1 MNEEKDTSLS
11 ELDKDVVSSDDVLAV
26 VSGNQDAINEQM
38 EKAKELA
45 QAGIDADLAGL
56 SIDQQKKIMDER
68 RKKAEE
74 LAAEERR
81 KAEELARQEALKNS
95 PAEKKRLAKE
105 AKQKAK
111 EEAKK
116 AKEEAKKAKEEAR
129 KQKELARKNKGK
141 VEDVKNEKVA
151 EVKPSV
157 ATTSVTPM
165 PSTTNVT
172 PAVVTPNV
180 TATASNS
187 VTSTP
192 STTTNVTSAVVTPN
206 VTTTASNSVTS
217 TPSTTTNVTSAV
229 VTPNVTTTAS
239 NSVTPTPS
247 KTNVTPAVAT
257 PNVVTTASKSVTP
270 TPSTTNVTPAVAT
283 PNVTTTA
290 SNSVTPTPS
299 KTNVTPAVVTPNVTT
314 IASKSE
320 TSPSATTFTT
330 TNTSTEKVSD
340 TGKEVSDSDKKSGK
354 KTSNLKMYLSFI
366 FLALL
371 ILMIVFLPEIN
382 TFVHDFFN
390 KKEAENTPSITSG
403 HLICTLETND
413 SNFNYEYET
422 DFSFKDSKLY
432 KLTLTTKTVGD
443 LNLDATDLS
452 GLNASCQ
459 LLQFQTSKFDG
470 VEVMC
475 DLAGNTFTNTQTLDY
490 EILNRDEV
498 TTAYLEAGGIYPD
511 YKYEENID
519 DIEKDMNAQN
529 YSCARYED

>member
-26 VSGNQDAINEQM
+26 VSGNQDAINKQM
-38 EKAKELA
+38 ERAKELA

-56 SIDQQKKIMDER
+56 PIDQQKKIMDER

-116 AKEEAKKAKEEAR
+116 AKEEAR

-157 ATTSVTPM
+157 AATNVTPT
-165 PSTTNVT
+165 PSTTTNVT
-172 PAVVTPNV
+172 PSVTTPNV

-192 STTTNVTSAVVTPN
+192 STTTNVTSAVTTSN
-206 VTTTASNSVTS
+206 VTATASN
-217 TPSTTTNVTSAV
+217 
-229 VTPNVTTTAS
+229 
-239 NSVTPTPS
+239 
-247 KTNVTPAVAT
+247 
-257 PNVVTTASKSVTP
+257 SVTP

-314 IASKSE
+314 IASKSA

-390 KKEAENTPSITSG
+390 KKEAKNTPSITSG

-459 LLQFQTSKFDG
+459 LLQFQTSKFEG

-475 DLAGNTFTNTQTLDY
+475 DLEGNTFTNTQTLDY

>member
-26 VSGNQDAINEQM
+26 VSGNQDAINKQIER
-38 EKAKELA
+38 AKELA

-56 SIDQQKKIMDER
+56 PIDQQKKIMDER

-116 AKEEAKKAKEEAR
+116 AKEEAR

-141 VEDVKNEKVA
+141 VEDVKNEKVTEA
-151 EVKPSV
+151 KPSV
-157 ATTSVTPM
+157 ATTSVTPT

-192 STTTNVTSAVVTPN
+192 STTTNVTSAVTTSN
-206 VTTTASNSVTS
+206 VTATASN
-217 TPSTTTNVTSAV
+217 
-229 VTPNVTTTAS
+229 
-239 NSVTPTPS
+239 
-247 KTNVTPAVAT
+247 
-257 PNVVTTASKSVTP
+257 SVTP
-270 TPSTTNVTPAVAT
+270 TPSTTNVTPAV
-283 PNVTTTA
+283 
-290 SNSVTPTPS
+290 
-299 KTNVTPAVVTPNVTT
+299 VTPNVTAT
-314 IASKSE
+314 ANNSVASTPSTTNVIPAVATSNVTATASKSA
-320 TSPSATTFTT
+320 TSPSATTSTT

-340 TGKEVSDSDKKSGK
+340 TGKEVSDGDKKSGK

-475 DLAGNTFTNTQTLDY
+475 DLEGNTFTNTQTLDY

>member
-45 QAGIDADLAGL
+45 QAGIDADLDGL
-56 SIDQQKKIMDER
+56 PIDQQKKIMDER

-105 AKQKAK
+105 AKQ
-111 EEAKK
+111 K

-187 VTSTP
+187 V
-192 STTTNVTSAVVTPN
+192 A
-206 VTTTASNSVTS
+206 
-217 TPSTTTNVTSAV
+217 
-229 VTPNVTTTAS
+229 
-239 NSVTPTPS
+239 PTPS
-247 KTNVTPAVAT
+247 KTNVTPAV
-257 PNVVTTASKSVTP
+257 V
-270 TPSTTNVTPAVAT
+270 T

-475 DLAGNTFTNTQTLDY
+475 DLEGNTFTNTQTLDY

>member
-45 QAGIDADLAGL
+45 QAGLDADLAGL
-56 SIDQQKKIMDER
+56 PIDQQKKIMDER

-111 EEAKK
+111 EEARR
-116 AKEEAKKAKEEAR
+116 AKEEAR

-141 VEDVKNEKVA
+141 VEDVKKEKVA

-157 ATTSVTPM
+157 ATTSVTPT

-187 VTSTP
+187 VTPTP
-192 STTTNVTSAVVTPN
+192 STTTNVTP
-206 VTTTASNSVTS
+206 
-217 TPSTTTNVTSAV
+217 AV

-247 KTNVTPAVAT
+247 TTTNVTSAVTT
-257 PNVVTTASKSVTP
+257 PNVTATASKS
-270 TPSTTNVTPAVAT
+270 A
-283 PNVTTTA
+283 
-290 SNSVTPTPS
+290 
-299 KTNVTPAVVTPNVTT
+299 
-314 IASKSE
+314 
-320 TSPSATTFTT
+320 TSPSTTTFTT
-330 TNTSTEKVSD
+330 TNASTEKVSD

-354 KTSNLKMYLSFI
+354 KTSNLKMYLTFI

-475 DLAGNTFTNTQTLDY
+475 DLEGNTFTNTQTLDY

>member
-1 MNEEKDTSLS
+1 
-11 ELDKDVVSSDDVLAV
+11 
-26 VSGNQDAINEQM
+26 
-38 EKAKELA
+38 
-45 QAGIDADLAGL
+45 
-56 SIDQQKKIMDER
+56 
-68 RKKAEE
+68 
-74 LAAEERR
+74 
-81 KAEELARQEALKNS
+81 
-95 PAEKKRLAKE
+95 
-105 AKQKAK
+105 
-111 EEAKK
+111 
-116 AKEEAKKAKEEAR
+116 
-129 KQKELARKNKGK
+129 
-141 VEDVKNEKVA
+141 
-151 EVKPSV
+151 
-157 ATTSVTPM
+157 
-165 PSTTNVT
+165 
-172 PAVVTPNV
+172 
-180 TATASNS
+180 
-187 VTSTP
+187 
-192 STTTNVTSAVVTPN
+192 
-206 VTTTASNSVTS
+206 
-217 TPSTTTNVTSAV
+217 
-229 VTPNVTTTAS
+229 
-239 NSVTPTPS
+239 
-247 KTNVTPAVAT
+247 
-257 PNVVTTASKSVTP
+257 
-270 TPSTTNVTPAVAT
+270 
-283 PNVTTTA
+283 
-290 SNSVTPTPS
+290 
-299 KTNVTPAVVTPNVTT
+299 
-314 IASKSE
+314 
-320 TSPSATTFTT
+320 
-330 TNTSTEKVSD
+330 
-340 TGKEVSDSDKKSGK
+340 
-354 KTSNLKMYLSFI
+354 MYLSFI

>member
-116 AKEEAKKAKEEAR
+116 AKEEAR

-206 VTTTASNSVTS
+206 VTTTASNSVT
-217 TPSTTTNVTSAV
+217 
-229 VTPNVTTTAS
+229 
-239 NSVTPTPS
+239 
-247 KTNVTPAVAT
+247 
-257 PNVVTTASKSVTP
+257 P
-270 TPSTTNVTPAVAT
+270 TPST
-283 PNVTTTA
+283 
-290 SNSVTPTPS
+290 
-299 KTNVTPAVVTPNVTT
+299 TNVTPAVVTPNVTT

-330 TNTSTEKVSD
+330 TNTSTENVSD

-371 ILMIVFLPEIN
+371 ILMIVFLPEIS

-475 DLAGNTFTNTQTLDY
+475 DLEGNTFTNTQTLDY

>member
-26 VSGNQDAINEQM
+26 VSGNQDAINKQM

-56 SIDQQKKIMDER
+56 PIDQQKKIMDER

-111 EEAKK
+111 EEARR
-116 AKEEAKKAKEEAR
+116 AKEEAR

-141 VEDVKNEKVA
+141 VEDVKKEKVA

-157 ATTSVTPM
+157 ATTSVTPT

-187 VTSTP
+187 VTPTP
-192 STTTNVTSAVVTPN
+192 STTTNVTPAVV
-206 VTTTASNSVTS
+206 
-217 TPSTTTNVTSAV
+217 
-229 VTPNVTTTAS
+229 
-239 NSVTPTPS
+239 
-247 KTNVTPAVAT
+247 
-257 PNVVTTASKSVTP
+257 
-270 TPSTTNVTPAVAT
+270 T

-314 IASKSE
+314 IASKSA
-320 TSPSATTFTT
+320 TSPSATTSTT

-340 TGKEVSDSDKKSGK
+340 TGKKVSGSDKKSGK
-354 KTSNLKMYLSFI
+354 KTSNLKMYLTFI

-475 DLAGNTFTNTQTLDY
+475 DLEGNTFTNTQTLDY
-490 EILNRDEV
+490 EVLNRDEV

>member
-56 SIDQQKKIMDER
+56 PIDQQKKIMDER

-105 AKQKAK
+105 AKQ
-111 EEAKK
+111 K

-192 STTTNVTSAVVTPN
+192 SKTNVTP
-206 VTTTASNSVTS
+206 
-217 TPSTTTNVTSAV
+217 AV

-247 KTNVTPAVAT
+247 K
-257 PNVVTTASKSVTP
+257 
-270 TPSTTNVTPAVAT
+270 TNVTPAVAT

-475 DLAGNTFTNTQTLDY
+475 DLEGNTFTNTQTLDY

-519 DIEKDMNAQN
+519 DIEKDMNAKN

>member
-26 VSGNQDAINEQM
+26 VSGNQDAINKQM

-116 AKEEAKKAKEEAR
+116 AKEEAR

-157 ATTSVTPM
+157 ATTSVTPT

-187 VTSTP
+187 VTPTP
-192 STTTNVTSAVVTPN
+192 STTTNVTPAVV
-206 VTTTASNSVTS
+206 
-217 TPSTTTNVTSAV
+217 
-229 VTPNVTTTAS
+229 
-239 NSVTPTPS
+239 
-247 KTNVTPAVAT
+247 
-257 PNVVTTASKSVTP
+257 
-270 TPSTTNVTPAVAT
+270 T

-314 IASKSE
+314 IASKSA
-320 TSPSATTFTT
+320 TSPSATTSTT

-382 TFVHDFFN
+382 TVVHDFFN

-490 EILNRDEV
+490 EVLNRDEV
-498 TTAYLEAGGIYPD
+498 TTAYLEAGGIYPN

>member
-45 QAGIDADLAGL
+45 QAGIDADLDGL
-56 SIDQQKKIMDER
+56 PIDQQKKIMDER

-105 AKQKAK
+105 AKQ
-111 EEAKK
+111 K

-187 VTSTP
+187 VAPTP
-192 STTTNVTSAVVTPN
+192 SKTNVTP
-206 VTTTASNSVTS
+206 
-217 TPSTTTNVTSAV
+217 AV

-247 KTNVTPAVAT
+247 KI
-257 PNVVTTASKSVTP
+257 
-270 TPSTTNVTPAVAT
+270 T

-490 EILNRDEV
+490 EVLNRDEV

>member
-56 SIDQQKKIMDER
+56 PIDQQKKIMDER

-111 EEAKK
+111 EEARR
-116 AKEEAKKAKEEAR
+116 AKEEAR

-141 VEDVKNEKVA
+141 VEDVKKEKVA

-157 ATTSVTPM
+157 ATTSVTPT

-180 TATASNS
+180 TAT
-187 VTSTP
+187 
-192 STTTNVTSAVVTPN
+192 
-206 VTTTASNSVTS
+206 
-217 TPSTTTNVTSAV
+217 
-229 VTPNVTTTAS
+229 
-239 NSVTPTPS
+239 
-247 KTNVTPAVAT
+247 
-257 PNVVTTASKSVTP
+257 
-270 TPSTTNVTPAVAT
+270 
-283 PNVTTTA
+283 
-290 SNSVTPTPS
+290 
-299 KTNVTPAVVTPNVTT
+299 
-314 IASKSE
+314 ASKSE

-354 KTSNLKMYLSFI
+354 KTSNLKMYLTFI

-490 EILNRDEV
+490 EVLNRDEV

>member
-157 ATTSVTPM
+157 ATTSVTPT

-172 PAVVTPNV
+172 PAVVTPNVTATASNSVTPTPSTPNVTSAVVTPNV

-192 STTTNVTSAVVTPN
+192 STTTNVT
-206 VTTTASNSVTS
+206 
-217 TPSTTTNVTSAV
+217 
-229 VTPNVTTTAS
+229 
-239 NSVTPTPS
+239 
-247 KTNVTPAVAT
+247 PAVT
-257 PNVVTTASKSVTP
+257 
-270 TPSTTNVTPAVAT
+270 T

-475 DLAGNTFTNTQTLDY
+475 DLEGNTFTNTQTLDY

>member
-56 SIDQQKKIMDER
+56 PIDQQKKIMDER

-116 AKEEAKKAKEEAR
+116 AKEEAR

-141 VEDVKNEKVA
+141 VEDVKKEKVA

-157 ATTSVTPM
+157 ATTSVTPT

-187 VTSTP
+187 VTPTP
-192 STTTNVTSAVVTPN
+192 STTTNVTPAVV
-206 VTTTASNSVTS
+206 
-217 TPSTTTNVTSAV
+217 
-229 VTPNVTTTAS
+229 
-239 NSVTPTPS
+239 
-247 KTNVTPAVAT
+247 
-257 PNVVTTASKSVTP
+257 
-270 TPSTTNVTPAVAT
+270 T

-314 IASKSE
+314 IASKSA
-320 TSPSATTFTT
+320 TSPSATTSTT

-340 TGKEVSDSDKKSGK
+340 TGKKVSGSDKKSGK
-354 KTSNLKMYLSFI
+354 KTSNLKMYLTFI

-390 KKEAENTPSITSG
+390 KKEAENTQSITSG

-413 SNFNYEYET
+413 SDFNYEYET

-475 DLAGNTFTNTQTLDY
+475 DLEGNTFTNTQTLDY
-490 EILNRDEV
+490 EVLNRDEV

>member
-56 SIDQQKKIMDER
+56 PIDQQKKIMDER

-116 AKEEAKKAKEEAR
+116 AKEEAR

-157 ATTSVTPM
+157 AATNVTPT
-165 PSTTNVT
+165 PSTTTNVT
-172 PAVVTPNV
+172 PSVTTPNV

-206 VTTTASNSVTS
+206 VTTTASNSVT
-217 TPSTTTNVTSAV
+217 
-229 VTPNVTTTAS
+229 
-239 NSVTPTPS
+239 
-247 KTNVTPAVAT
+247 
-257 PNVVTTASKSVTP
+257 P
-270 TPSTTNVTPAVAT
+270 TPST
-283 PNVTTTA
+283 
-290 SNSVTPTPS
+290 
-299 KTNVTPAVVTPNVTT
+299 TNVTPAVVTPNVTT

-340 TGKEVSDSDKKSGK
+340 TGKEVSGSDKKSGK
-354 KTSNLKMYLSFI
+354 KTSNLKMYLTFI

-475 DLAGNTFTNTQTLDY
+475 DLEGNTFTNTQTLDY

>member
-26 VSGNQDAINEQM
+26 VSGNQDAINKQM

-56 SIDQQKKIMDER
+56 PIDQQKKIMDER

-111 EEAKK
+111 EEARR
-116 AKEEAKKAKEEAR
+116 AKEEAR

-141 VEDVKNEKVA
+141 VEDVKKEKVA

-157 ATTSVTPM
+157 ATTSVTPT

-187 VTSTP
+187 VTPTP
-192 STTTNVTSAVVTPN
+192 STTTNVTPAVV
-206 VTTTASNSVTS
+206 
-217 TPSTTTNVTSAV
+217 
-229 VTPNVTTTAS
+229 
-239 NSVTPTPS
+239 
-247 KTNVTPAVAT
+247 
-257 PNVVTTASKSVTP
+257 
-270 TPSTTNVTPAVAT
+270 T

-314 IASKSE
+314 IASKSA
-320 TSPSATTFTT
+320 TSPSATTSTT

-340 TGKEVSDSDKKSGK
+340 TGKKVSGSDKKSGK
-354 KTSNLKMYLSFI
+354 KTSNLKMYLTFI

-432 KLTLTTKTVGD
+432 KLTLTTKTAGD

-490 EILNRDEV
+490 EVLNRDEV
-498 TTAYLEAGGIYPD
+498 TTAYLEAGGIYPN

>member
-56 SIDQQKKIMDER
+56 PIDQQKKIMDER

-192 STTTNVTSAVVTPN
+192 STTTNVTSAVTTPN
-206 VTTTASNSVTS
+206 VTA
-217 TPSTTTNVTSAV
+217 
-229 VTPNVTTTAS
+229 TAS

-247 KTNVTPAVAT
+247 T
-257 PNVVTTASKSVTP
+257 
-270 TPSTTNVTPAVAT
+270 
-283 PNVTTTA
+283 
-290 SNSVTPTPS
+290 
-299 KTNVTPAVVTPNVTT
+299 TNVTPAVVTPNVTT

-382 TFVHDFFN
+382 SFVHDFFN
-390 KKEAENTPSITSG
+390 KKESENTPSITSG

-475 DLAGNTFTNTQTLDY
+475 DLEGNTFTNTQTLDY

>member
-68 RKKAEE
+68 RKKAEK

-116 AKEEAKKAKEEAR
+116 AKEEAR

-151 EVKPSV
+151 EVKPSI
-157 ATTSVTPM
+157 ATTSVTPT

-187 VTSTP
+187 VTPTP
-192 STTTNVTSAVVTPN
+192 STTNVTPAVATPN

-217 TPSTTTNVTSAV
+217 
-229 VTPNVTTTAS
+229 
-239 NSVTPTPS
+239 
-247 KTNVTPAVAT
+247 
-257 PNVVTTASKSVTP
+257 

-314 IASKSE
+314 IASKSA

-452 GLNASCQ
+452 ELNASCQ

-475 DLAGNTFTNTQTLDY
+475 DLEGNTFTNTQTLDY

>member
-26 VSGNQDAINEQM
+26 VSGNQDAINKQM

-116 AKEEAKKAKEEAR
+116 AKEEAR

-157 ATTSVTPM
+157 ATTSVTPT

-192 STTTNVTSAVVTPN
+192 STT
-206 VTTTASNSVTS
+206 
-217 TPSTTTNVTSAV
+217 
-229 VTPNVTTTAS
+229 
-239 NSVTPTPS
+239 
-247 KTNVTPAVAT
+247 NVTPAI
-257 PNVVTTASKSVTP
+257 
-270 TPSTTNVTPAVAT
+270 AT

-299 KTNVTPAVVTPNVTT
+299 TTNVTPAVVTPNVTT

-330 TNTSTEKVSD
+330 ANTSTEKVSD

>member
-74 LAAEERR
+74 LAAEKRR

-111 EEAKK
+111 EEARR
-116 AKEEAKKAKEEAR
+116 AKEEAR

-157 ATTSVTPM
+157 AATNVTPT
-165 PSTTNVT
+165 PSTTTNVT
-172 PAVVTPNV
+172 PSVTTPNV

-187 VTSTP
+187 VTPIP
-192 STTTNVTSAVVTPN
+192 STTTNVTP
-206 VTTTASNSVTS
+206 
-217 TPSTTTNVTSAV
+217 AV

-257 PNVVTTASKSVTP
+257 PNVTATASKS
-270 TPSTTNVTPAVAT
+270 A
-283 PNVTTTA
+283 
-290 SNSVTPTPS
+290 
-299 KTNVTPAVVTPNVTT
+299 
-314 IASKSE
+314 
-320 TSPSATTFTT
+320 TSPSATTSTT

-340 TGKEVSDSDKKSGK
+340 TGKEVSDSNKKSGK
-354 KTSNLKMYLSFI
+354 KTSNLKMYLAFI

>member
-26 VSGNQDAINEQM
+26 VSGNQDAINKQM

-111 EEAKK
+111 EEARR
-116 AKEEAKKAKEEAR
+116 AKEEAR

-206 VTTTASNSVTS
+206 VTTTASNSVT
-217 TPSTTTNVTSAV
+217 
-229 VTPNVTTTAS
+229 
-239 NSVTPTPS
+239 
-247 KTNVTPAVAT
+247 
-257 PNVVTTASKSVTP
+257 P

-299 KTNVTPAVVTPNVTT
+299 TTNVTPAVVTPNVTT

-330 TNTSTEKVSD
+330 ANTSTEKVSD

-354 KTSNLKMYLSFI
+354 KTSNLKMYLTFI

-475 DLAGNTFTNTQTLDY
+475 DLEGNTFTNTQTLDY

>member
-26 VSGNQDAINEQM
+26 VSGNQDAINKQM
-38 EKAKELA
+38 ERAKELA
-45 QAGIDADLAGL
+45 PAGIDSDLAGL
-56 SIDQQKKIMDER
+56 PIDQQKKIMDER

-141 VEDVKNEKVA
+141 VEDVKKEKVA
-151 EVKPSV
+151 EAKPSV
-157 ATTSVTPM
+157 DTTSVTPT

-192 STTTNVTSAVVTPN
+192 STT
-206 VTTTASNSVTS
+206 
-217 TPSTTTNVTSAV
+217 
-229 VTPNVTTTAS
+229 
-239 NSVTPTPS
+239 
-247 KTNVTPAVAT
+247 NVTPAVAT
-257 PNVVTTASKSVTP
+257 PNVTATASNSVTP
-270 TPSTTNVTPAVAT
+270 TPSTTNVTPAVA
-283 PNVTTTA
+283 
-290 SNSVTPTPS
+290 
-299 KTNVTPAVVTPNVTT
+299 TPNVTT

-475 DLAGNTFTNTQTLDY
+475 DLEGNTFTNTQTLDY
-490 EILNRDEV
+490 KVLNREEV

>member
-56 SIDQQKKIMDER
+56 PIDQQKKIMDER

-116 AKEEAKKAKEEAR
+116 AKEEAR

-157 ATTSVTPM
+157 AATNVTPT
-165 PSTTNVT
+165 PSTTTNVT
-172 PAVVTPNV
+172 PSVTTPNV

-206 VTTTASNSVTS
+206 VTTTASNSVT
-217 TPSTTTNVTSAV
+217 
-229 VTPNVTTTAS
+229 
-239 NSVTPTPS
+239 
-247 KTNVTPAVAT
+247 
-257 PNVVTTASKSVTP
+257 P
-270 TPSTTNVTPAVAT
+270 TPST
-283 PNVTTTA
+283 
-290 SNSVTPTPS
+290 
-299 KTNVTPAVVTPNVTT
+299 TNVTPAVVTPNVTAT
-314 IASKSE
+314 ASKSA
-320 TSPSATTFTT
+320 TSPSATTSTT
-330 TNTSTEKVSD
+330 TNASTEKVSD

-354 KTSNLKMYLSFI
+354 KTSNLKMYLTFI

-475 DLAGNTFTNTQTLDY
+475 DLEGNTFTNTQTLDY

>member
-26 VSGNQDAINEQM
+26 VSGNQDAINKQM

-56 SIDQQKKIMDER
+56 PIDQQKKIMDER

-95 PAEKKRLAKE
+95 SAEKKRLAKE
-105 AKQKAK
+105 AKQ
-111 EEAKK
+111 K

-157 ATTSVTPM
+157 ATTSVTPTPSTISVTPM
-165 PSTTNVT
+165 PSTTTNVT
-172 PAVVTPNV
+172 SAVVTPNV

-192 STTTNVTSAVVTPN
+192 STTTNVTSAVTTPN
-206 VTTTASNSVTS
+206 VTA
-217 TPSTTTNVTSAV
+217 
-229 VTPNVTTTAS
+229 TAS

-247 KTNVTPAVAT
+247 KTNVTPAV
-257 PNVVTTASKSVTP
+257 V
-270 TPSTTNVTPAVAT
+270 T

-330 TNTSTEKVSD
+330 TYTSTEKVSD

-475 DLAGNTFTNTQTLDY
+475 DLEGNTFINTQTLDY

>member
-26 VSGNQDAINEQM
+26 VSGNQDAINKQM

-56 SIDQQKKIMDER
+56 PIDQQKKIMDER

-111 EEAKK
+111 EEARR
-116 AKEEAKKAKEEAR
+116 AKEEAKKK
-129 KQKELARKNKGK
+129 KELARKNKGK
-141 VEDVKNEKVA
+141 VEDVKKEKVA

-157 ATTSVTPM
+157 ATTSVTPT

-187 VTSTP
+187 VTPTP
-192 STTTNVTSAVVTPN
+192 STTTNVTPAVV
-206 VTTTASNSVTS
+206 
-217 TPSTTTNVTSAV
+217 
-229 VTPNVTTTAS
+229 
-239 NSVTPTPS
+239 
-247 KTNVTPAVAT
+247 
-257 PNVVTTASKSVTP
+257 
-270 TPSTTNVTPAVAT
+270 T

-314 IASKSE
+314 IASKSA
-320 TSPSATTFTT
+320 TSPSATTSTT

-340 TGKEVSDSDKKSGK
+340 TGKKVSGSDKKSGK
-354 KTSNLKMYLSFI
+354 KTSNLKMYLTFI

-475 DLAGNTFTNTQTLDY
+475 DLEGNTFTNTQTLDY
-490 EILNRDEV
+490 EVLNRDEV

>member
-26 VSGNQDAINEQM
+26 VSGNQDAINKQM

-111 EEAKK
+111 EEARR
-116 AKEEAKKAKEEAR
+116 AKEEAR

-141 VEDVKNEKVA
+141 VEDVKKEKVA

-157 ATTSVTPM
+157 ATTSVTPT

-187 VTSTP
+187 VTPTP
-192 STTTNVTSAVVTPN
+192 STTTNVTPAVV
-206 VTTTASNSVTS
+206 
-217 TPSTTTNVTSAV
+217 
-229 VTPNVTTTAS
+229 
-239 NSVTPTPS
+239 
-247 KTNVTPAVAT
+247 
-257 PNVVTTASKSVTP
+257 
-270 TPSTTNVTPAVAT
+270 T

-314 IASKSE
+314 IASKSA
-320 TSPSATTFTT
+320 TSPSATTSTT

-382 TFVHDFFN
+382 TVVHDFFN

-490 EILNRDEV
+490 EVLNRDEV
-498 TTAYLEAGGIYPD
+498 TTAYLEAGGIYPN

>member
-56 SIDQQKKIMDER
+56 PIDQQKKIMDER

-116 AKEEAKKAKEEAR
+116 AKEEAR

-157 ATTSVTPM
+157 ATTSVTPTPSTTSVTPM
-165 PSTTNVT
+165 PSTTTNVT
-172 PAVVTPNV
+172 SAVVTPNV

-192 STTTNVTSAVVTPN
+192 STTTNVTSAVTTPN
-206 VTTTASNSVTS
+206 VTA
-217 TPSTTTNVTSAV
+217 
-229 VTPNVTTTAS
+229 TAS

-247 KTNVTPAVAT
+247 KTNVTPAV
-257 PNVVTTASKSVTP
+257 V
-270 TPSTTNVTPAVAT
+270 T

-470 VEVMC
+470 VEVIC

-490 EILNRDEV
+490 EVLNRDEV

>member
-26 VSGNQDAINEQM
+26 VSGNQDAINKQM

-56 SIDQQKKIMDER
+56 PIDQQKKIMDER

-116 AKEEAKKAKEEAR
+116 AKEEAR
-129 KQKELARKNKGK
+129 KQKEFARKNKGK
-141 VEDVKNEKVA
+141 VENVKNEKVA

-157 ATTSVTPM
+157 ATTSVTPT

-192 STTTNVTSAVVTPN
+192 STTTNVTSAVTTPN
-206 VTTTASNSVTS
+206 VTATASN
-217 TPSTTTNVTSAV
+217 
-229 VTPNVTTTAS
+229 
-239 NSVTPTPS
+239 
-247 KTNVTPAVAT
+247 
-257 PNVVTTASKSVTP
+257 SVTP

-314 IASKSE
+314 IASKSA
-320 TSPSATTFTT
+320 TSPSATTSTT

-475 DLAGNTFTNTQTLDY
+475 DLEGNTFTNTQTLDY

>member
-26 VSGNQDAINEQM
+26 VSGNQDAINKQM

-56 SIDQQKKIMDER
+56 PIDQQKKIMDER

-111 EEAKK
+111 EEARR
-116 AKEEAKKAKEEAR
+116 AKEEAR

-141 VEDVKNEKVA
+141 VEDVKKEKVA

-157 ATTSVTPM
+157 ATTSVTPT

-187 VTSTP
+187 VTPTP
-192 STTTNVTSAVVTPN
+192 STTTNVTPAVV
-206 VTTTASNSVTS
+206 
-217 TPSTTTNVTSAV
+217 
-229 VTPNVTTTAS
+229 
-239 NSVTPTPS
+239 
-247 KTNVTPAVAT
+247 
-257 PNVVTTASKSVTP
+257 
-270 TPSTTNVTPAVAT
+270 T

-314 IASKSE
+314 IASKSA
-320 TSPSATTFTT
+320 TSPSATTSTT

-340 TGKEVSDSDKKSGK
+340 TGKKVSGSDKKSGK
-354 KTSNLKMYLSFI
+354 KTSNLKMYLTFI

-490 EILNRDEV
+490 EVLNRDEV
-498 TTAYLEAGGIYPD
+498 TTAYLEAGGIYPN

>member
-26 VSGNQDAINEQM
+26 VSGNQDAINKQM

-45 QAGIDADLAGL
+45 QAGLDADLAGL
-56 SIDQQKKIMDER
+56 PIDQQKKIMDER

-116 AKEEAKKAKEEAR
+116 AKEEAR

-157 ATTSVTPM
+157 ATTSVTPT

-192 STTTNVTSAVVTPN
+192 STTTNVTSAVTTPN
-206 VTTTASNSVTS
+206 VTA
-217 TPSTTTNVTSAV
+217 
-229 VTPNVTTTAS
+229 
-239 NSVTPTPS
+239 
-247 KTNVTPAVAT
+247 
-257 PNVVTTASKSVTP
+257 
-270 TPSTTNVTPAVAT
+270 
-283 PNVTTTA
+283 TA

-320 TSPSATTFTT
+320 TSPSATNFTT

-490 EILNRDEV
+490 EVLNRDEV

>member
-26 VSGNQDAINEQM
+26 VSGNQDAINKQM

-56 SIDQQKKIMDER
+56 PIDQQKKIMDER

-105 AKQKAK
+105 AKQ
-111 EEAKK
+111 K

-187 VTSTP
+187 VTPTP
-192 STTTNVTSAVVTPN
+192 STTTNVTPAVV
-206 VTTTASNSVTS
+206 
-217 TPSTTTNVTSAV
+217 
-229 VTPNVTTTAS
+229 
-239 NSVTPTPS
+239 
-247 KTNVTPAVAT
+247 
-257 PNVVTTASKSVTP
+257 
-270 TPSTTNVTPAVAT
+270 T

-475 DLAGNTFTNTQTLDY
+475 DLEGNTFTNTQTLDY
-490 EILNRDEV
+490 EVLNRDEV

>member
-26 VSGNQDAINEQM
+26 VSGNQDVINKQM
-38 EKAKELA
+38 ERAKELA

-56 SIDQQKKIMDER
+56 PIDQQKKIMDER

-116 AKEEAKKAKEEAR
+116 AKEEAR

-157 ATTSVTPM
+157 ATTSVTP
-165 PSTTNVT
+165 
-172 PAVVTPNV
+172 
-180 TATASNS
+180 
-187 VTSTP
+187 TP
-192 STTTNVTSAVVTPN
+192 STTTNVTP
-206 VTTTASNSVTS
+206 SVT
-217 TPSTTTNVTSAV
+217 
-229 VTPNVTTTAS
+229 
-239 NSVTPTPS
+239 
-247 KTNVTPAVAT
+247 T
-257 PNVVTTASKSVTP
+257 PNVVTPASKSVTP

-283 PNVTTTA
+283 PNV
-290 SNSVTPTPS
+290 
-299 KTNVTPAVVTPNVTT
+299 VTPASK
-314 IASKSE
+314 IA
-320 TSPSATTFTT
+320 TSPSATTSTT

-354 KTSNLKMYLSFI
+354 KTSNLKMYLAFI

-390 KKEAENTPSITSG
+390 KKEAENTPAITSG

>member
-26 VSGNQDAINEQM
+26 VSGNQDAINKQM

-45 QAGIDADLAGL
+45 QAGLDADLAGL
-56 SIDQQKKIMDER
+56 PIDQQKKIMDER

-111 EEAKK
+111 EEARR
-116 AKEEAKKAKEEAR
+116 AKEEAR

-157 ATTSVTPM
+157 ATTSVTPT

-192 STTTNVTSAVVTPN
+192 STTTNVTSAVTTPN
-206 VTTTASNSVTS
+206 VTA
-217 TPSTTTNVTSAV
+217 
-229 VTPNVTTTAS
+229 
-239 NSVTPTPS
+239 
-247 KTNVTPAVAT
+247 
-257 PNVVTTASKSVTP
+257 
-270 TPSTTNVTPAVAT
+270 
-283 PNVTTTA
+283 TA

-320 TSPSATTFTT
+320 TSPSATNFTT

-490 EILNRDEV
+490 EVLNRDEV

>member
-68 RKKAEE
+68 RKKAEK

-105 AKQKAK
+105 AKQ
-111 EEAKK
+111 K

-157 ATTSVTPM
+157 ATTSVTPT

-192 STTTNVTSAVVTPN
+192 STTTNVTSVVTTSN
-206 VTTTASNSVTS
+206 VTATASNSVTS
-217 TPSTTTNVTSAV
+217 
-229 VTPNVTTTAS
+229 
-239 NSVTPTPS
+239 
-247 KTNVTPAVAT
+247 
-257 PNVVTTASKSVTP
+257 

-299 KTNVTPAVVTPNVTT
+299 TTNVTPAVATPNVTAT
-314 IASKSE
+314 ASKSA
-320 TSPSATTFTT
+320 TSPSATTSTT
-330 TNTSTEKVSD
+330 INTSTEKVSD

-475 DLAGNTFTNTQTLDY
+475 DLEGNTFTNTQTLDY

>member
-1 MNEEKDTSLS
+1 
-11 ELDKDVVSSDDVLAV
+11 
-26 VSGNQDAINEQM
+26 
-38 EKAKELA
+38 
-45 QAGIDADLAGL
+45 
-56 SIDQQKKIMDER
+56 
-68 RKKAEE
+68 
-74 LAAEERR
+74 
-81 KAEELARQEALKNS
+81 
-95 PAEKKRLAKE
+95 
-105 AKQKAK
+105 
-111 EEAKK
+111 
-116 AKEEAKKAKEEAR
+116 
-129 KQKELARKNKGK
+129 
-141 VEDVKNEKVA
+141 
-151 EVKPSV
+151 
-157 ATTSVTPM
+157 
-165 PSTTNVT
+165 
-172 PAVVTPNV
+172 
-180 TATASNS
+180 
-187 VTSTP
+187 
-192 STTTNVTSAVVTPN
+192 
-206 VTTTASNSVTS
+206 
-217 TPSTTTNVTSAV
+217 
-229 VTPNVTTTAS
+229 
-239 NSVTPTPS
+239 
-247 KTNVTPAVAT
+247 
-257 PNVVTTASKSVTP
+257 
-270 TPSTTNVTPAVAT
+270 
-283 PNVTTTA
+283 
-290 SNSVTPTPS
+290 
-299 KTNVTPAVVTPNVTT
+299 
-314 IASKSE
+314 
-320 TSPSATTFTT
+320 
-330 TNTSTEKVSD
+330 
-340 TGKEVSDSDKKSGK
+340 
-354 KTSNLKMYLSFI
+354 MYLTFI

-475 DLAGNTFTNTQTLDY
+475 DLEGNTFTNTQTLDY

>member
-45 QAGIDADLAGL
+45 QAGLDADLAGL
-56 SIDQQKKIMDER
+56 PIDQQKKIMDER

-105 AKQKAK
+105 AKQ
-111 EEAKK
+111 K

-206 VTTTASNSVTS
+206 L
-217 TPSTTTNVTSAV
+217 
-229 VTPNVTTTAS
+229 TTTAS

-257 PNVVTTASKSVTP
+257 PNV
-270 TPSTTNVTPAVAT
+270 
-283 PNVTTTA
+283 
-290 SNSVTPTPS
+290 
-299 KTNVTPAVVTPNVTT
+299 TT

-330 TNTSTEKVSD
+330 ANTSTEKVSD

-459 LLQFQTSKFDG
+459 LLQFQTSKFEG

-475 DLAGNTFTNTQTLDY
+475 DLEGNTFTNTQTLDY

>member
-192 STTTNVTSAVVTPN
+192 SKTNVTPAVVTPN
-206 VTTTASNSVTS
+206 VTTTVSNSVTP
-217 TPSTTTNVTSAV
+217 TPSKTNVTSAV

-247 KTNVTPAVAT
+247 T
-257 PNVVTTASKSVTP
+257 
-270 TPSTTNVTPAVAT
+270 TTNVTPAI
-283 PNVTTTA
+283 
-290 SNSVTPTPS
+290 
-299 KTNVTPAVVTPNVTT
+299 VTPNVTT

-354 KTSNLKMYLSFI
+354 KTSNLKMYLTFI

-459 LLQFQTSKFDG
+459 LLQFQTSKFEG

-475 DLAGNTFTNTQTLDY
+475 DLEGNTFTNTQTLDY

>member
-56 SIDQQKKIMDER
+56 PIDQQKKIMDER

-116 AKEEAKKAKEEAR
+116 AKEEAR

-157 ATTSVTPM
+157 ATTSVTPT

-187 VTSTP
+187 VTPTP
-192 STTTNVTSAVVTPN
+192 STTTNVTPAVVTPN
-206 VTTTASNSVTS
+206 VTTTASN
-217 TPSTTTNVTSAV
+217 
-229 VTPNVTTTAS
+229 
-239 NSVTPTPS
+239 
-247 KTNVTPAVAT
+247 
-257 PNVVTTASKSVTP
+257 SVTP

-299 KTNVTPAVVTPNVTT
+299 TTNVTPAVVTPNVTT
-314 IASKSE
+314 IASKSA
-320 TSPSATTFTT
+320 TSPSATTSTT

-340 TGKEVSDSDKKSGK
+340 TGKKVSGSDKKSGK
-354 KTSNLKMYLSFI
+354 KTSNLKMYLTFI

-490 EILNRDEV
+490 EVLNRDEV

>member
-26 VSGNQDAINEQM
+26 VSGNQDAINKQM
-38 EKAKELA
+38 ERAKELA

-56 SIDQQKKIMDER
+56 PIDQQKKIMDER

-116 AKEEAKKAKEEAR
+116 AKEEAR
-129 KQKELARKNKGK
+129 KQKELAHKNKGK
-141 VEDVKNEKVA
+141 VEDVKKEKVA

-192 STTTNVTSAVVTPN
+192 STTTNVT
-206 VTTTASNSVTS
+206 
-217 TPSTTTNVTSAV
+217 
-229 VTPNVTTTAS
+229 
-239 NSVTPTPS
+239 
-247 KTNVTPAVAT
+247 
-257 PNVVTTASKSVTP
+257 
-270 TPSTTNVTPAVAT
+270 PAVAT

-299 KTNVTPAVVTPNVTT
+299 TTNVTPAVVTPNVTT

-330 TNTSTEKVSD
+330 ANTSTEKVSD

-354 KTSNLKMYLSFI
+354 KTSNLKMYLAFI

-490 EILNRDEV
+490 EVLNRDEV

>member
-56 SIDQQKKIMDER
+56 PIDQQKKIMDER

-157 ATTSVTPM
+157 ATTSVTPT

-192 STTTNVTSAVVTPN
+192 STP
-206 VTTTASNSVTS
+206 
-217 TPSTTTNVTSAV
+217 
-229 VTPNVTTTAS
+229 
-239 NSVTPTPS
+239 
-247 KTNVTPAVAT
+247 NVTPAVAT
-257 PNVVTTASKSVTP
+257 PNATAIASNSVTP

-354 KTSNLKMYLSFI
+354 KTSNLKMYLTFI

-475 DLAGNTFTNTQTLDY
+475 DLEGNTFTNTQTLDY

>member
-26 VSGNQDAINEQM
+26 VSGNQDAINKQM

-56 SIDQQKKIMDER
+56 PIDQQKKIMDER

-116 AKEEAKKAKEEAR
+116 AKEEAR
-129 KQKELARKNKGK
+129 KQKEFARKNKGK

-157 ATTSVTPM
+157 ATTSVTPT

-192 STTTNVTSAVVTPN
+192 SKTNVTPAVVTPN
-206 VTTTASNSVTS
+206 VTA
-217 TPSTTTNVTSAV
+217 
-229 VTPNVTTTAS
+229 TAS

-247 KTNVTPAVAT
+247 TP
-257 PNVVTTASKSVTP
+257 
-270 TPSTTNVTPAVAT
+270 NVTPAVAT

-299 KTNVTPAVVTPNVTT
+299 TTNVTPAVVTPNVTATANNSVASTPSKTNVTPAVVTPNVTT
-314 IASKSE
+314 IASKSA

-459 LLQFQTSKFDG
+459 LLQFQTSKFEG

-475 DLAGNTFTNTQTLDY
+475 DLEGNTFTNTQTLDY